1 MSHMHVSHADIAAF
15 AAERVNLPQ
24 AVAND
29 YRKQARGVREKV
41 EAHLAD
47 HPDFTLKKMLLS
59 GSLAKG
65 TALRSLNDIDMAC
78 YVSGA
83 DLPGDPGALANY
95 LAEKLRKAFHQMDP
109 SQIQPQHYS
118 VKISFKTSGLDV
130 DVVPILY
137 RGDPDWYGDLV
148 NQENGTFLETCI
160 PRHLEF
166 IRNRKDANPDD
177 FAQVVRL
184 AKYWAARMKLER
196 AGFRFKSFMIELIMA
211 KIADEGADFSNYVE
225 ALQAFF
231 TYIVR
236 SNLADQIAFSD
247 YYTPGA
253 VPAFREPLKIID
265 PVNAKNNVS
274 CLYTMAERDMIV
286 EAAMDAGDAIDS
298 ALYAPTKQ
306 ETVRYWQKVFG
317 STFSP

>member
-1 MSHMHVSHADIAAF
+1 MSFAHVSHAEIAAF
-15 AAERVNLPQ
+15 CEERVNLPRDT
-24 AVAND
+24 ANE

-41 EAHLAD
+41 ETHLAD

-83 DLPGDPGALANY
+83 EVPGDPGALANY

-148 NQENGTFLETCI
+148 SQEDGSLLETCI

-166 IRNRKDANPDD
+166 IRKRKDAHPDD

-184 AKYWAARMKLER
+184 AKFWAGRMKQER
-196 AGFRFKSFMIELIMA
+196 DGFRFKSFMIELILA
-211 KIADEGADFSNYVE
+211 KLADQGVNFTDYVD

-231 TYIVR
+231 TYIIT
-236 SNLADQIAFSD
+236 SNLAERIAFKD
-247 YYTPGA
+247 YYA
-253 VPAFREPLKIID
+253 ASQIPAFTDPLKIID
-265 PVNAKNNVS
+265 PVNGKNNVS
-274 CLYTMAERDMIV
+274 CLYTTAERDLIV
-286 EAAMDAGDAIDS
+286 DAAMDAGDAIDS

-306 ETVRYWQKVFG
+306 ETVRYWQKVLG